1 MKNKM
6 KNQITIN
13 NNQNQIKMKNTNS
26 TNLITQFMNDNN
38 YQFISSSKSILT
50 NKQKFINSINKEI
63 KVMSERD
70 NFELKSVNGRLE
82 NRFHINVIDN
92 IVRFNFKYK
101 GKIVILPN
109 QSTNKLKNGSL
120 RVSEYLMCENNIEKY
135 IDVLN
140 SWRDVF
146 NMMDENDEFFN
157 QLS

>member
-1 MKNKM
+1 MKNK
-6 KNQITIN
+6 ITIN

>member
-1 MKNKM
+1 MENLK
-6 KNQITIN
+6 T
-13 NNQNQIKMKNTNS
+13 KNTNS
-26 TNLITQFMNDNN
+26 TNTITQFMNDNN

-70 NFELKSVNGRLE
+70 NLELESVNGRLE
-82 NRFHINVIDN
+82 NRFHVNVIDD

-109 QSTNKLKNGSL
+109 QNTNKLKNGSL

-140 SWRDVF
+140 NWRDVF
-146 NMMDENDEFFN
+146 NMIDENDEFFN